1 MDKDHATPKSVP
13 TIAADRQL
21 WTILRLSFLHA
32 VWCLHCQRSLD
43 PERHPVTP
51 AIVVAATVAA
61 VKRLMRLDYART
73 IGDVRTMTASPRHWF
88 CTDTS
93 VPTLAASEFLGLWP
107 VTGHTL
113 LVVAHQRGRS
123 RRPLSRAPVR
133 VVSSCLALTFL
144 L

>member
-1 MDKDHATPKSVP
+1 MFQAGGGTRFRLLGLPYLDKDHATPKSVP

-73 IGDVRTMTASPRHWF
+73 IGDVRTMTASQRQWF
-88 CTDTS
+88 RDTS
-93 VPTLAASEFLGLWP
+93 VPTLAPQNDKNRQNFGFFRAEAEF
-107 VTGHTL
+107 
-113 LVVAHQRGRS
+113 
-123 RRPLSRAPVR
+123 RPSLRDCSHW
-133 VVSSCLALTFL
+133 L
-144 L
+144 